1 MPKDTTNFEALK
13 GWAVIKINTDENYLK
28 WAVKQVTAEGRKVV
42 VYNTNKLLGYAMDPS
57 SFKDLKSE
65 PRQLAEY
72 IHEVINREEST
83 VTEDDAYKA
92 INDFYVTLTEV
103 EKAKP
108 AEQKNPDGL
117 LIHRLHTGNKT
128 LVINHKG

>member
-1 MPKDTTNFEALK
+1 
-13 GWAVIKINTDENYLK
+13 
-28 WAVKQVTAEGRKVV
+28 
-42 VYNTNKLLGYAMDPS
+42 MDPS

-117 LIHRLHTGNKT
+117 LNP
-128 LVINHKG
+128 